1 MCLCMHAHAH
11 MQKHTITHPPT
22 HPHIQHTHTQSLK
35 HAQGRGTQPVTHRHK
50 LIVGDPQRP
59 KRLQFLG
66 QPVGDVLDGVA
77 REVEHLQA
85 RQVLDS
91 LDAGDAVVGHVE
103 LSQAQQPVH
112 LLHALD
118 HVVTEVQHLQL
129 AQPVQVFNVLSSK
142 QKEMD
147 DDERHWLQLAM

>member
-1 MCLCMHAHAH
+1 MSVYACTCTHAKAH
-11 MQKHTITHPPT
+11 HHPSTHSPT
-22 HPHIQHTHTQSLK
+22 HTTHTHTI
-35 HAQGRGTQPVTHRHK
+35 AETCPRQGQTNITHRRK
-50 LIVGDPQRP
+50 LIVRDPQCP

-129 AQPVQVFNVLSSK
+129 AQPVQVFYVLSSK

-147 DDERHWLQLAM
+147 DDE

>member
-1 MCLCMHAHAH
+1 MSVYACTCTHAKAH
-11 MQKHTITHPPT
+11 HHPSTHSPT
-22 HPHIQHTHTQSLK
+22 HTTHTHTHTQSLI
-35 HAQGRGTQPVTHRHK
+35 HAQGRGKQPVTHRRK

-118 HVVTEVQHLQL
+118 HVVTEVQHL
-129 AQPVQVFNVLSSK
+129 
-142 QKEMD
+142 
-147 DDERHWLQLAM
+147 